1 MSAAPKLDEKNN
13 LFKEQEYQWN
23 LRVLVVEDDQE
34 IQNSYKEILLPESNV
49 INMRRSSRQQEPQE
63 SEVSFKKIPPPV
75 DLTVVSNFKDALD
88 EFKKALSQGRPYA
101 MGFFDVRLGGEK
113 DGIELAHELSKLD
126 PKLYMVFV
134 TAYHDRSIESINVK
148 LGEDSVDQWDY
159 LNKPFTKSE
168 IIQKSRNF
176 LALWNLKEQQN
187 LKDRQLKELNN
198 ILSDHE
204 RKNMLAAISRG
215 VSHEFG
221 NILQQIIGKAELSLN
236 KSESGMRE
244 ALNKILDASQK
255 ASDILQR
262 FKNMTDNHQ
271 STAEKQL
278 VNLNELL
285 KGTLDLMEHQFKVNQ
300 VKVCI
305 IKNDPIY
312 ATADPTAIMQV
323 FVNIFINASHA
334 MVGAG
339 QVDVSLVKK
348 ADGQSLVIIRDYGPG
363 IKEEDVEKV
372 FEPLFTTKG
381 EKGTGLGLPICR
393 EIVEIEHRGQLSLKN
408 HPDKGLI
415 VEILLPTQGVEDV
428 AS

>member
-1 MSAAPKLDEKNN
+1 MSTAPKH
-13 LFKEQEYQWN
+13 LFEQQEYKWN

-34 IQNSYKEILLPESNV
+34 IQNSYKDILLPETNV
-49 INMRRSSRQQEPQE
+49 VNLRRSSRQQPVQTDE
-63 SEVSFKKIPPPV
+63 SSFKKIPPPV
-75 DLTVVSNFKDALD
+75 DLTVVSSYAEAVK
-88 EFKKALSQGRPYA
+88 EFKQALSSGRPYA
-101 MGFFDVRLGGEK
+101 MAFFDVRLGGEK
-113 DGIELAHELSKLD
+113 DGIELAYELSQLD

-187 LKDRQLKELNN
+187 IKDQQLKELNHL
-198 ILSDHE
+198 LSDHE

-221 NILQQIIGKAELSLN
+221 NILQQIIGKAELSVN
-236 KSESGMRE
+236 KSEAGMKE

-255 ASDILQR
+255 ASDILQK
-262 FKNMTDNHQ
+262 FKNMTENHQ
-271 STAEKQL
+271 STSEKEM
-278 VNLNELL
+278 VNVNELI
-285 KGTLDLMEHQFKVNQ
+285 KGTIDLMEHQFKVHQ
-300 VKVCI
+300 VKVCV
-305 IKNDPIY
+305 IKNDPVFVN
-312 ATADPTAIMQV
+312 ADPTALMQV
-323 FVNIFINASHA
+323 FVNLFINASHA

-339 QVDVSLVKK
+339 QVDVSLINK
-348 ADGQSLVIIRDYGPG
+348 ADGQSLIIIRDYGPG
-363 IKEEDVEKV
+363 VKNEEIEKV
-372 FEPLFTTKG
+372 FEPLYTTKG

-393 EIVEIEHRGQLSLKN
+393 EIIEIEHRGHLSLKN
-408 HPDKGLI
+408 HPDKGLM
-415 VEILLPTQGVEDV
+415 VEILLPTQGAKDV